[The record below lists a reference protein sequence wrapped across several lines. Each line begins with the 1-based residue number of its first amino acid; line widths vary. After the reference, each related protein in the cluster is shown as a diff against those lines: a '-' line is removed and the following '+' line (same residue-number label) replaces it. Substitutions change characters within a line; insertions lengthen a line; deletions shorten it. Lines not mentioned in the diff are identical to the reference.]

1 MDFAIFYGNAVVVPL
16 LLYSYLFYDMGEFM
30 DFKMLCVRIIAIC
43 VISVLLTAVVKVLP
57 RYRIPQWV
65 YLAVFIVGIFLW
77 VIAYAWEWWCGPD
90 MFLIFALTMFL
101 TTIRRLF
108 TLLSY
113 PGMPKI
119 YFIYM
124 ARRLFWVSPLCLA
137 FLFFEESGI
146 IIFLGVVVF
155 FILGYSDLFAMDR
168 REWNPYEK
176 GESEKVYDNFFVKL
190 MFFSFGLLFLLYSFF
205 VQYGSA
211 INRWISQYFMV
222 TP

>member
-1 MDFAIFYGNAVVVPL
+1 
-16 LLYSYLFYDMGEFM
+16 MGEFM

-101 TTIRRLF
+101 TTIRRFF

-137 FLFFEESGI
+137 FLFFEEFELGI
-146 IIFLGVVVF
+146 AIFLCVTGY
-155 FILGYSDLFAMDR
+155 FILGYSHVFAMR
-168 REWNPYEK
+168 RHEGNPYE
-176 GESEKVYDNFFVKL
+176 ESENEKVLESAPVKWTI
-190 MFFSFGLLFLLYSFF
+190 FSLGLFALLYFF
-205 VQYGSA
+205 FMRYGAA
-211 INRWISQYFMV
+211 INLWISQYFMV

>member
-1 MDFAIFYGNAVVVPL
+1 
-16 LLYSYLFYDMGEFM
+16 MGEFM
-30 DFKMLCVRIIAIC
+30 DFKMLCVISVAALLLTVIVRIIPMRPI
-43 VISVLLTAVVKVLP
+43 VRQSFFTMTAVVWLLCLFTYLCRWKYYVL
-57 RYRIPQWV
+57 I
-65 YLAVFIVGIFLW
+65 LAV
-77 VIAYAWEWWCGPD
+77 
-90 MFLIFALTMFL
+90 IFAAYYFFYLG
-101 TTIRRLF
+101 RLWS
-108 TLLSY
+108 LLSY

-119 YFIYM
+119 YFTYM